1 MKKPTGVPMWVIHT
15 PTPESSADDDD
26 STSRTSSAPPYVQKD
41 NHDTKGSLNKLKSL
55 LPNSWGSIKWKWG
68 RDSAG
73 ADDSE
78 ASSGQIKILPNGT
91 RVSPPVSPF
100 LERRKWDETLEKP
113 FLKETNPSP
122 NEDSLLTSIH
132 PAEYYAAKLEVYNLK
147 YSYLKSWPGLLR
159 LLAGIELLFGGVV
172 VACVIAYVHK
182 DSEWSNTYGLYNGV
196 YNNGLGLS
204 GYSYNGPM
212 TPFVVSV
219 AGVCWVLTVVL
230 LVLGMTM
237 YYRTILLDAPWW
249 PLTEALINLTLFLL
263 YMAAAIVYVNDLN
276 RGGLCYMT
284 VGINPI
290 LAGLCRVEGG
300 QMAGTAF
307 IFINMAM
314 YLGSFL
320 VCLKM
325 WRHEARRRE
334 RVDFEDK
341 AMNPGE
347 SPRTNLLA
355 PPKAKHISF
364 STEADSR
371 GNKGPS
377 KQHVLTSNIQKSPAC
392 QNKAAPARLP
402 EVRIIADYI
411 MKYPEISCVEER
423 EKYKAVFND
432 QYQEYKDLYKDIS
445 AALNKFSELDVVMA
459 RLITDGKSRED
470 RDRIQSIVKQYEQ
483 KKSDPTF
490 LEKKQRC
497 DYLKAKLSHIKNRIR
512 AFDQDATGF
521 WSHRVDIT
529 RVCPRGLGRGLTFVG
544 PRVQAETRAEWQRLH
559 RLRQE
564 ESCCPIMR
572 KELKKVVASFLRVKL
587 ESSWSSTMS
596 EPRHYDSPPLY
607 SPPYSTTSH
616 SFHPPRSVPSPQSHY
631 VSYTS
636 KAPADLHYTDE
647 TPQHFYRW
655 FSPPGFVKTFHG
667 AAVLMSFLIFA
678 CVASTLVWDMNG
690 FGYGVGGVPGAGQG
704 YYGGSYGYSSSYMT
718 PQSAKAAM
726 ISMAAIDFLVSLGF
740 LVGGFSRSRAARG
753 SGFYLAVF
761 ICDTILAVLQ
771 GIIDI
776 IFVIGV
782 NPMSQSSQ
790 SMLYNPIL
798 MMCQNIPDRP
808 SLSGSVGAGFPGGFP
823 MYSQYLYHYCFMDP
837 EEAVAL
843 ALGLMVVLALSLAA
857 FYSWK
862 TRSKIWRHGKANI
875 YWDKT
880 PVRQSEGQNV
890 QDWVNHV
897 GEGRSSQQAPTVVLT
912 EKAASDF
919 RGGNSAG
926 SYCQDADLVNSDG
939 NLKSNSLCENSI
951 RHVEAEHPYQNSSDA
966 DSGRKPASRERRNHR
981 DRAAREMADFRNETA
996 YTTGEDTANE
1006 LDQGQYLFRRYPE
1019 IISDQQRRQ
1028 YRRDFDSSLAR
1039 YKNLCE
1045 EMDDICDQ
1053 IHKLSR
1059 ELDSLDKDSVKYQGV
1074 ADEYNRL
1081 KDLKRAPDYQ
1091 VKKRESKELR
1101 QKLFHIKRLV
1111 QNFDKG
1117 LC

>member
-1 MKKPTGVPMWVIHT
+1 MMNKPTEVPVWVIHT
-15 PTPESSADDDD
+15 PTPESSAGDDD

-41 NHDTKGSLNKLKSL
+41 NNDTKGSLNKLKSL
-55 LPNSWGSIKWKWG
+55 LPNSWGSIKWKW
-68 RDSAG
+68 RQVG

-100 LERRKWDETLEKP
+100 LERRKWDGTPEKT
-113 FLKETNPSP
+113 FLKETTPSP

-132 PAEYYAAKLEVYNLK
+132 PAEYYAEKLEVYNLK

-172 VACVIAYVHK
+172 VACVIAYIHK

-219 AGVCWVLTVVL
+219 AGVCWVLTTFL

-263 YMAAAIVYVNDLN
+263 YMAAAVVYVNDLN

-284 VGINPI
+284 VGVNPI
-290 LAGLCRVEGG
+290 LAGMCRVEGG
-300 QMAGTAF
+300 QMAGSAF

-320 VCLKM
+320 ICLKM

-334 RVDFEDK
+334 RVDLEDK

-355 PPKAKHISF
+355 PPKPKHISF
-364 STEADSR
+364 TTETDGR
-371 GNKGPS
+371 GNKGPN
-377 KQHVLTSNIQKSPAC
+377 KQHVLTSDLQERSAC
-392 QNKAAPARLP
+392 QKKAAAPACIP
-402 EVRIIADYI
+402 EVHIIADYV

-445 AALNKFSELDVVMA
+445 ATLNKFSELDAVMA
-459 RLITDGKSRED
+459 RLITDGKSREE
-470 RDRIQSIVKQYEQ
+470 RDRIQNIVKQYEQ

-512 AFDQDATGF
+512 AFDTTLQVKF
-521 WSHRVDIT
+521 
-529 RVCPRGLGRGLTFVG
+529 
-544 PRVQAETRAEWQRLH
+544 ET
-559 RLRQE
+559 
-564 ESCCPIMR
+564 
-572 KELKKVVASFLRVKL
+572 
-587 ESSWSSTMS
+587 SWSSTMY
-596 EPRHYDSPPLY
+596 EPRHDDLPPLY
-607 SPPYSTTSH
+607 SPPYSTTSR
-616 SFHPPRSVPSPQSHY
+616 SFHPPRSVHPPQSHD
-631 VSYTS
+631 VSYTP
-636 KAPADLHYTDE
+636 KPPADLHYTEE

-667 AAVLMSFLIFA
+667 ATVLMSFLIFA

-690 FGYGVGGVPGAGQG
+690 FGYGVGGVPGTGQG

-726 ISMAAIDFLVSLGF
+726 ISMAAINFLVSLGF

-753 SGFYLAVF
+753 SSFYLAVF

-798 MMCQNIPDRP
+798 MMCQNIPDKP
-808 SLSGSVGAGFPGGFP
+808 SLSGSIGAGFPGGFP

-837 EEAVAL
+837 EEAVAF

-875 YWDKT
+875 YWDK
-880 PVRQSEGQNV
+880 PLVRPSEGQNV

-897 GEGRSSQQAPTVVLT
+897 GEGHSTQQAPTVVIS

-919 RGGNSAG
+919 RGGNSTAF
-926 SYCQDADLVNSDG
+926 YCHDTGLVYSDG
-939 NLKSNSLCENSI
+939 NLNSNSYCENSSGH
-951 RHVEAEHPYQNSSDA
+951 RKAEHPYQNSSDA
-966 DSGRKPASRERRNHR
+966 DSGRKPASRDRRNHR
-981 DRAAREMADFRNETA
+981 DRAAAREMADFRNETA
-996 YTTGEDTANE
+996 YAAGEDTANE
-1006 LDQGQYLFRRYPE
+1006 LDRDQGQYLFRRYPE

-1039 YKNLCE
+1039 YKSLRE
-1045 EMDDICDQ
+1045 EMDDICEQ

-1059 ELDSLDKDSVKYQGV
+1059 ELDSLDKDSIKFQGV
-1074 ADEYNRL
+1074 VDEYNRL

-1091 VKKRESKELR
+1091 EKKKESKELR

-1111 QNFDKG
+1111 QNFDQG